1 MKSTAL
7 RERAMDTVVAQ
18 MKKDAFARELGI
30 ELLELEPGRAKVR
43 MQVGPEH
50 RNSVGMVHGG
60 VVFSLADYA
69 FAAACNSHGT
79 VAVAIN
85 VNVSFLRPAKG
96 KVLEA
101 EALEVSKSRSLGTYD
116 VTVKDG
122 EGRLVSVFRGM
133 AFRTGEAFGEAG
145 ED

>member
-1 MKSTAL
+1 METI
-7 RERAMDTVVAQ
+7 VAQ
-18 MKKDAFARELGI
+18 MKKDAFAKELGI
-30 ELLELEPGRAKVR
+30 ELLEVEPGRAKVR

-96 KVLEA
+96 EVLEA

-116 VTVKDG
+116 VTVMDG
-122 EGRLVSVFRGM
+122 EGRLVGVFRGM
-133 AFRTGEAFGEAG
+133 AFCTGAAFGEAG